1 MYVHIYIYIYIYM
14 RMHTYMYILVYV
26 CEVTWWIL
34 LTFDWWI
41 DWIDRLMSI
50 GLTTI
55 LWLIIDTIDQ
65 KEKNLLPMDR
75 YYWYWSAW
83 SKVSGRSIAN
93 YAQLPVCLRRLAF
106 NLKWKHEWITFY
118 FSKKLATCIR
128 VCISNTDPDS
138 WVKFKMNPES
148 ENCTQNAIFLHAL
161 PSPLP
166 HLFPSIPSF

>member
-1 MYVHIYIYIYIYM
+1 MYVS
-14 RMHTYMYILVYV
+14 
-26 CEVTWWIL
+26 WWIL

-65 KEKNLLPMDR
+65 KEKNLLPMDLHDR
-75 YYWYWSAW
+75 KYRC
-83 SKVSGRSIAN
+83 RSIAN

-106 NLKWKHEWITFY
+106 NLKWKHESIPFY
-118 FSKKLATCIR
+118 FRKKLATCIR

-161 PSPLP
+161 PSLLP
-166 HLFPSIPSF
+166 HLSPSIPSFSN